1 MCVSLFY
8 HVEKVA
14 IGLLS
19 LCGNPVD
26 ILAVLVAAGDIAWDW
41 LIMGVL
47 LCDRALTAKKGSV
60 EH

>member
-41 LIMGVL
+41 LIMGVPL
-47 LCDRALTAKKGSV
+47 FDRALTARKGNV

>member
-19 LCGNPVD
+19 LCGSPVD

-47 LCDRALTAKKGSV
+47 LCCL
-60 EH
+60 